1 MYLTVVSLNL
11 ARQMAGSCRDRIDGG
26 LCVSSLLR
34 LENISSPGLGT
45 EPRGSPSGDGKPKTG
60 LEQFALSRGVR

>member
-26 LCVSSLLR
+26 LCVSAFLR
-34 LENISSPGLGT
+34 LENISSSGLGT
-45 EPRGSPSGDGKPKTG
+45 QPRGSPSGDGKPETST
-60 LEQFALSRGVR
+60 EQFALSRGVN

>member
-1 MYLTVVSLNL
+1 MYLTVASLNL

-26 LCVSSLLR
+26 LCVSALLR

-45 EPRGSPSGDGKPKTG
+45 QPRGSPSGDGKPETST
-60 LEQFALSRGVR
+60 EQFALSRGVN